1 MSYKRTSLSMP
12 EQRAAGDP
20 QTDRTVARRS
30 RLARLQHAAIAGKYW
45 EELFRYMGGAG
56 VPSDHLSTT
65 TKKTDIGGKVLSC
78 GYESGEMY
86 Q

>member
-1 MSYKRTSLSMP
+1 VSPLNF
-12 EQRAAGDP
+12 G
-20 QTDRTVARRS
+20 
-30 RLARLQHAAIAGKYW
+30 
-45 EELFRYMGGAG
+45 YMGGAG

-65 TKKTDIGGKVLSC
+65 AKKTDIGGKVLSC